1 MGDNQSVK
9 LPPGFRFCPTDEELI
24 LQFLYPKVFALPSA
38 HPNIIPYVDL
48 RLHQPWEFTGTA
60 LSSENMHYYFFSK
73 TTEGKVTSNGYWKE
87 MDMNEPIFVSG
98 ANNKVGVKKY
108 YVYYVTNH
116 GYHQSPTSATET
128 NWVMEEYNLCNNLEL
143 MSTTICPT
151 YKRRRK
157 QKLDFKWVLC
167 RVHERKMEDISLKSV
182 QYEDDDNGTELSCL
196 DEMFL
201 SALDDDDFEEISMQI
216 LD

>member
-1 MGDNQSVK
+1 MGDNQDVK

-24 LQFLYPKVFALPSA
+24 LQFLYPKVFLIPST
-38 HPNIIPYVDL
+38 HLNIIPDL
-48 RLHQPWEFTGTA
+48 DLHLYHPREFTGTA
-60 LSSENMHYYFFSK
+60 LSSGNMHYFFSK
-73 TTEGKVTSNGYWKE
+73 TTEDKATSNGYWKE
-87 MDMNEPIFVSG
+87 MDINEPIFVSG

-108 YVYYVTNH
+108 YVYFVINH
-116 GYHQSPTSATET
+116 HESPTSVTET
-128 NWVMEEYNLCNNLEL
+128 NWIMEEYNLCNNLEL
-143 MSTTICPT
+143 MSTTSPT

-157 QKLDFKWVLC
+157 LKLDFKWVLC
-167 RVHERKMEDISLKSV
+167 RVHERKLDDISLQSV

-201 SALDDDDFEEISMQI
+201 SSLDDDLDEISMQI